1 MTTEIKELN
10 IILSGVGGQGV
21 ILMSELLGN
30 AIIADG
36 LCMQGSEV
44 LGMAQRGGSVFSNI
58 RIGDNLYAP
67 LTPQGKCDILVAVEP
82 SEALRYIKDLS
93 ASSLVIINTTK
104 VLPFTV
110 SIGQSSYPEL
120 DTIVTELQKVTKNVI
135 TLDATR
141 IAEEAGNL
149 LTTNTVMLGALFGSG
164 QMPIKLDTIKD
175 LIKKRVPAKAI
186 DANMRAFDLGY
197 SFVLKQS
204 KK

>member
-1 MTTEIKELN
+1 MTTEVKELN

-21 ILMSELLGN
+21 ILMSELLGH
-30 AIIADG
+30 AIIEDG

-58 RIGDNLYAP
+58 RIGNDLYAP

-93 ASSLVIINTTK
+93 SSSLVIINTTK

-110 SIGQSSYPEL
+110 SIGQSSYPDL
-120 DTIVTELQKVTKNVI
+120 DTIVSSVKKVTKNVI

-141 IAEEAGNL
+141 IAEQAGNL

-164 QMPIKLDTIKD
+164 RLPIKLDTMKE
-175 LIKKRVPAKAI
+175 LVKKRVPAKAV

-197 SFVLKQS
+197 NYVLEQS

>member
-1 MTTEIKELN
+1 MNTTADIKELN
-10 IILSGVGGQGV
+10 VILAGVGGQGV
-21 ILMSELLGN
+21 ILMSELLGH
-30 AIIADG
+30 AVIEDG
-36 LCMQGSEV
+36 LSMQGSEV

-67 LTPQGKCDILVAVEP
+67 LTPQGKCDILIAVEP

-93 ASSLVIINTTK
+93 ASSLVIVNTTK

-120 DTIVTELQKVTKNVI
+120 DVIVSELKKVTQNVI

-149 LTTNTVMLGALFGSG
+149 LATNTVMLGHFREWGAAY
-164 QMPIKLDTIKD
+164 QIRYDE
-175 LIKKRVPAKAI
+175 RV
-186 DANMRAFDLGY
+186 D
-197 SFVLKQS
+197 
-204 KK
+204 